1 MDCACLETAR
11 LAGAQ
16 SKTEG
21 VVKQTGGA
29 TVLRVEHHLHAQRT
43 TMFKGLAVAPIQA
56 PSECQDRTDGP

>member
-29 TVLRVEHHLHAQRT
+29 TVLGIERHLHAQGG
-43 TMFKGLAVAPIQA
+43 TMFKRLAVAPNQA
-56 PSECQDRTDGP
+56 PSERQSRADDP